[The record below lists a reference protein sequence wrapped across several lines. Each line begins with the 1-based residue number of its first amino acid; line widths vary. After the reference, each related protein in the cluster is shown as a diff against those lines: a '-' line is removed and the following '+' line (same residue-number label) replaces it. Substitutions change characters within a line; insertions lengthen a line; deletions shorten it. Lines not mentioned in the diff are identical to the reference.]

1 VNWHLRHGFA
11 LSSTLY
17 KYLSLAFAIHVLT
30 QESALAA
37 TEKLSFPKATEIYE
51 STGYQA
57 QILDSKIKEA
67 DGDLGTARSYY
78 YPQIDLEV
86 NNAFPRTRGAI
97 TARQALYEA
106 GAIDARI
113 DAAKAKK
120 DTAFFTKKNFKL
132 EGFAEFADQYFKVLE
147 LQRKKSLYETKYLP
161 TYFAIANKIDQ
172 GWQHQLMPIEV
183 KSMADIE
190 QNNQEVLSQALDI
203 QLETEKLKLG
213 QMLNLEPDAIVLEET
228 PTESLIVEKKFP
240 LKNVLTRASAEHP
253 KIRLGEF
260 KKAAVD
266 AERRAV
272 MAPELPRLFATAVYT
287 LTTTGKGDG
296 SKLFGVG
303 LTLNVPLFH
312 GLVSFDKRKKYAEQM
327 VQADL
332 EYRSSRYLILRQINS
347 LVRQHE
353 LALGSVKAL
362 SSNIKVMNREWSR
375 AQSDFKIGNPAVLGT
390 LFGRLTAL
398 RTAEENLVAQR
409 LLANKTGLVLER
421 IQSELK
427 E

>member
-1 VNWHLRHGFA
+1 
-11 LSSTLY
+11 
-17 KYLSLAFAIHVLT
+17 
-30 QESALAA
+30 
-37 TEKLSFPKATEIYE
+37 
-51 STGYQA
+51 
-57 QILDSKIKEA
+57 
-67 DGDLGTARSYY
+67 
-78 YPQIDLEV
+78 
-86 NNAFPRTRGAI
+86 
-97 TARQALYEA
+97 
-106 GAIDARI
+106 
-113 DAAKAKK
+113 
-120 DTAFFTKKNFKL
+120 
-132 EGFAEFADQYFKVLE
+132 
-147 LQRKKSLYETKYLP
+147 
-161 TYFAIANKIDQ
+161 
-172 GWQHQLMPIEV
+172 
-183 KSMADIE
+183 
-190 QNNQEVLSQALDI
+190 
-203 QLETEKLKLG
+203 
-213 QMLNLEPDAIVLEET
+213 MLNLEPDAIVLEET
-228 PTESLIVEKKFP
+228 PTESLIVEKKLP
-240 LKNVLTRASAEHP
+240 LKNVLARASAEHP

-332 EYRSSRYLILRQINS
+332 EYRSSRSLILRQINS
-347 LVRQHE
+347 LVRQHD